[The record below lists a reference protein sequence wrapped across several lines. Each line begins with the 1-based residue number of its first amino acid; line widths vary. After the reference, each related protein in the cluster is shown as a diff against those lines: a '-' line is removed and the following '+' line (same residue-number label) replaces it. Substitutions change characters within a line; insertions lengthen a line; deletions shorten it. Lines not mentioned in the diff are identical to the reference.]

1 MEKKKYLAPEI
12 KMTEFENDE
21 ILTTSGND
29 GTDTESHQFDIGE

>member
-29 GTDTESHQFDIGE
+29 GTDAELDPFDR

>member
-21 ILTTSGND
+21 ILTTSGNGTD
-29 GTDTESHQFDIGE
+29 GTDAELDPF